1 MASIN
6 ELEYTKDWTDRDDFP
21 TKEYAE
27 SQVRADIQ
35 YLFDEIR
42 SYINT
47 TLVPLLGQ
55 HSDQIA
61 KLGGGGEVGHDTIA
75 DNAIQENNILDGSVT
90 TEKIAEGSITP
101 DRFDDMEVSSYVE
114 DIATEVIQT
123 SGVTGVKGSSEEVYR
138 RGDVEITK
146 ASIGLENVDN
156 TSDANKPI
164 STATQTALNKK
175 APLASPEFTGS
186 PTAPTPSSSSNG
198 TRIATTEYCNDN
210 FAPLASPTFSGS
222 PKAPTP
228 STSDNSTRLATT
240 AFVQSVASG
249 ASGDLSGYA
258 PIDSP
263 EFTGSPTAPTPS
275 SSSNSTRIATTE
287 FVQSLVSGGGSS
299 SSAGISR
306 ASYADIS
313 VPASSS
319 SSTQQAS
326 ASFSFSSLGVT
337 SSTVHSKVIVQV
349 IQTSGGGMMYSYCTL
364 NTSELVVHVANT
376 STAAITA
383 RANVFVID

>member
-123 SGVTGVKGSSEEVYR
+123 SGVTGVRGGAEEVYR

-146 ASIGLENVDN
+146 ASIGLGNVDN

-164 STATQTALNKK
+164 STATQSALNAK
-175 APLASPEFTGS
+175 ASLRSPDFSGT
-186 PTAPTPSSSSNG
+186 PTAPTPDSSSND
-198 TRIATTEYCNDN
+198 TRIATTEFVQDN
-210 FAPLASPTFSGS
+210 FAKLNSPSFTGS
-222 PKAPTP
+222 PRSTTP
-228 STSDNSTRLATT
+228 SSSDNSTRIATT
-240 AFVQSVASG
+240 AFVQSVAGGSDTSG
-249 ASGDLSGYA
+249 LA
-258 PIDSP
+258 PLDSP

-299 SSAGISR
+299 SSTGISR

-326 ASFSFSSLGVT
+326 TSFSFSSLGVT

-349 IQTSGGGMMYSYCTL
+349 IQTSGAGMMYSYCTL

-376 STAAITA
+376 STTALTA

>member
-75 DNAIQENNILDGSVT
+75 DNAVQENNILDGSVT

-123 SGVTGVKGSSEEVYR
+123 SGVTGVRGGAEEVYR

-146 ASIGLENVDN
+146 ASIGLGNADN

-164 STATQTALNKK
+164 STATQNALNAK
-175 APLASPEFTGS
+175 APLRSPDFSGA
-186 PTAPTPSSSSNG
+186 PTAPTPDSSSNG
-198 TRIATTEYCNDN
+198 TRIATTEFVQDN
-210 FAPLASPTFSGS
+210 FAKLNSPSFTGS
-222 PKAPTP
+222 PRSTTP
-228 STSDNSTRLATT
+228 SSSDNSTRIATT
-240 AFVQSVASG
+240 AFVQSVAAGSDTSG
-249 ASGDLSGYA
+249 LA
-258 PIDSP
+258 PLDSP

-275 SSSNSTRIATTE
+275 ASSNSTRIATTE

-326 ASFSFSSLGVT
+326 TSFSFSSLGVT

-364 NTSELVVHVANT
+364 STSELVVHVANT
-376 STAAITA
+376 STTALTA

>member
-186 PTAPTPSSSSNG
+186 P
-198 TRIATTEYCNDN
+198 
-210 FAPLASPTFSGS
+210 
-222 PKAPTP
+222 KAPTP